1 MCTGSDFYLQCALMI
16 REREPPPAAP
26 WRVAPESFCLQLR
39 RCLVSIGLTAERTA
53 AVSWGL
59 TLGPQ
64 PGLAEARFKT
74 CGGDFVEK
82 CVSGVLQ
89 AA

>member
-1 MCTGSDFYLQCALMI
+1 MI

-39 RCLVSIGLTAERTA
+39 GCRVSIGLTAERMA

-59 TLGPQ
+59 TLGPR
-64 PGLAEARFKT
+64 PGLVEACFKT
-74 CGGDFVEK
+74 RGGDFVEK
-82 CVSGVLQ
+82 CVSSVLQ
-89 AA
+89 AT